1 MLEKSGKRYYFFLDA
16 FYFSYFGS
24 HRRGVLRG
32 PTRQRQTATAAGC
45 GSLRGHRAHAP
56 RPPVTTG
63 PRNAAHSIR
72 TKCVSRAVPHVTNH
86 TWRATR
92 QRQTATA
99 ARLRLVQRAPCSRP
113 ATARHRRSSERDPL
127 ETNQVRATAETC
139 RTSPTWRTAM
149 RAAWRRGCWRCVG
162 NAVSGRATGL
172 TQPGIGAVGRG
183 TGSSCSPRGGSAL
196 LAMSAGEIKR

>member
-32 PTRQRQTATAAGC
+32 QATPDGDGSGLRLAQRAPRSRPATA
-45 GSLRGHRAHAP
+45 RHRRSSKRDP
-56 RPPVTTG
+56 LETNQVREP
-63 PRNAAHSIR
+63 
-72 TKCVSRAVPHVTNH
+72 CRATHVTNH

-113 ATARHRRSSERDPL
+113 ATARHRRSSKRDPL